1 VLPNLVAGQPDRL
14 HRHSLPGPV
23 AVLALAAVAL
33 LSSCQRAEEPV
44 APEVRPVR
52 TLTVAKGAGGGTYLL
67 TGTVQAQS
75 EINQSFRIDG
85 RLLERSLNVGDAV
98 RPGQLIARLDPQ
110 NEESSLLSARAQL
123 TGARARLAEAENNF
137 TRMRDLVAEN
147 AVSRASF
154 DQAEAGLK
162 TAQAQVES
170 AQSQVT
176 LAENRLGYT
185 RLASTV
191 AGVVTA
197 QGAEPGEVVGAGR
210 MIVQIAREGAR
221 DAVLDVPARIKDVAT
236 ANPEIV
242 VALTADPKI
251 TAKGVVREVSPRAD
265 PVTGTFRF
273 RIRLIDPPAAMRL
286 GTTVTARL
294 NLVSA
299 AAIEIPPSAVTRS
312 DRQASVWVVDPKTG
326 TVAARAIEIRSSDPT
341 RVEVASGLAPGDVVV
356 TAGVH
361 ALRAGQKVRQLEAR
375 Q

>member
-1 VLPNLVAGQPDRL
+1 V
-14 HRHSLPGPV
+14 HRHRLPGTL

-33 LSSCQRAEEPV
+33 LSSCQRAEEQV

-52 TLTVAKGAGGGTYLL
+52 TLIVAKGAGSGTYLL
-67 TGTVQAQS
+67 TGAVQAQS

-85 RLLERSLNVGDAV
+85 RLLERALNVGDAV
-98 RPGQLIARLDPQ
+98 RSGQLIARLDPQ

-123 TGARARLAEAENNF
+123 TGARARLTEAQNNF

-294 NLVSA
+294 NLASA

-312 DRQASVWVVDPKTG
+312 DRQSSVWVVDPTTG

-361 ALRAGQKVRQLEAR
+361 ALRAGQKVRLLEAR